1 MIRNPQ
7 QASPLLPAN
16 IPNPHL
22 PVCDAVTM
30 VTGINYTADRWPGTQ
45 IPPTGS
51 DLHSLLIEEE
61 GGDSQEKGG
70 GVRAGFPRTKC
81 KFPCAKL
88 LLPLLLC
95 LVYKVFFARGIFP
108 ACAPKSFLIDDQ
120 ESFSFFPPT
129 VKCGFMLFRKGGLFR
144 IDGGFF
150 VLQRPYRPTN
160 IFLSLKGKGGRELF
174 FTGNKDL
181 IFFLSPPVS

>member
-1 MIRNPQ
+1 M
-7 QASPLLPAN
+7 
-16 IPNPHL
+16 
-22 PVCDAVTM
+22 
-30 VTGINYTADRWPGTQ
+30 DRWLGTQ
-45 IPPTGS
+45 ILRPEAISIRYWLRRRAGTS
-51 DLHSLLIEEE
+51 KK
-61 GGDSQEKGG
+61 KGAG
-70 GVRAGFPRTKC
+70 WAGFPRTKC

-95 LVYKVFFARGIFP
+95 LAYKVFFARGIFP

-120 ESFSFFPPT
+120 KSFSFFPPT
-129 VKCGFMLFRKGGLFR
+129 VWSVVLCLFRKGGLFR

-160 IFLSLKGKGGRELF
+160 IFLSVKGKGGWKIF

-181 IFFLSPPVS
+181 IFFSLS